1 MVTNQLRELLQL
13 PSEVMSVVQGPSQS
27 AHNALQELD
36 HQLAAAGLEGRVES
50 LRGGCGLGAANVGHG
65 AQLQ

>member
-36 HQLAAAGLEGRVES
+36 HQLAAAGLERVES
-50 LRGGCGLGAANVGHG
+50 
-65 AQLQ
+65 